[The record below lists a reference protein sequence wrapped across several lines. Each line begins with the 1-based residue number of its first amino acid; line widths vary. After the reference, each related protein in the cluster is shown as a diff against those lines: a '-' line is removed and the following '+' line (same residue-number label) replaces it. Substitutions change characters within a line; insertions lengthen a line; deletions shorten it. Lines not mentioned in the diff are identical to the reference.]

1 MRRVGEYCRYF
12 AVILQNFKYRLVI
25 HHEAYQV
32 SKRFERKCFFAKFAD
47 IRKSI
52 I

>member
-1 MRRVGEYCRYF
+1 MRSVEKIAFF
-12 AVILQNFKYRLVI
+12 AVILAKFKYRLVMR
-25 HHEAYQV
+25 HEVYQV